1 MADALVAAAVVR
13 ARIAGATAG
22 DDALLQTLIE
32 QCTEWLQGPEGTG
45 RQLVPHA
52 ATTLVFDT
60 AYGST
65 LDVPQGI
72 ALLSG
77 AGLEVATT
85 DQPDSGATGYVAV
98 SSSLVTLR
106 PPSGRRRP
114 GWPATQ
120 IAVLGT
126 SPAFRLAINGARVT
140 GTFGFATSPLDI
152 VEICTEAVIAAWQ
165 ARGKPAATTL
175 GADGRAAFPWSSYFS
190 QGSGHMRTIGSYRGL
205 PGIG

>member
-1 MADALVAAAVVR
+1 MVDQLVAAATVR
-13 ARIAGATAG
+13 ARIPGATAG
-22 DDALLQTLIE
+22 DDALLDTLIQ

-60 AYGST
+60 AYGSI

-72 ALLSG
+72 AVLTT
-77 AGLEVATT
+77 LEAATT
-85 DQPDSGATGYVAV
+85 DQPDSGATGYSTV
-98 SSSLVTLR
+98 SSSLVVLR

-114 GWPATQ
+114 GWPATS

-140 GTFGFATSPLDI
+140 GTFGFAAPPLDI

-175 GADGRAAFPWSSYFS
+175 GADGRAAFPWASFFA
-190 QGSGHMRTIGSYRGL
+190 QGSGHMRTIGSYRGYQ
-205 PGIG
+205 GIG